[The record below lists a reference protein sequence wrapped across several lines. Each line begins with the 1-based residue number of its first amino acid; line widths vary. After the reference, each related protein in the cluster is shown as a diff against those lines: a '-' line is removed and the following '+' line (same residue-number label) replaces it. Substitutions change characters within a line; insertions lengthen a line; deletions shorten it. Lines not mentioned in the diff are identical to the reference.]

1 MNWQALQALGELTAA
16 AGVIVSLLYLA
27 AQVRQTTR
35 SIQSAA
41 NQDLLTRFSAITEFA
56 SQSQFGARLYYKM
69 LRGDWE
75 GMAAEEQ
82 TAGRNTWIAA
92 LRLFD
97 HAHTQHQAGL
107 LSEDA
112 WNGWS
117 YQVQL
122 TSDFEGFQAVW
133 PSIRPMLSPSFVEW
147 VDSLGGEATRARVEY
162 AQALAEAGFDTSHLD
177 R

>member
-41 NQDLLTRFSAITEFA
+41 NQDLLTSFSAITAFA
-56 SQSQFGARLYYKM
+56 NQSPFGARLYYRM
-69 LRGDWE
+69 LRGDWD
-75 GMAAEEQ
+75 GMDAEEQ
-82 TAGRNTWIAA
+82 TAVRNTWIAA

-97 HAHTQHQAGL
+97 QAHVQHQAGL
-107 LSEDA
+107 LSDDA

-122 TSDFEGFQAVW
+122 TSDFEGFEAVW
-133 PSIRPMLSPSFVEW
+133 PSIRPMLSRSFVKW
-147 VDSLGGEATRARVEY
+147 VDGLGDEATRVRVEY
-162 AQALAEAGFDTSHLD
+162 AHALAEAGFDTSHLD